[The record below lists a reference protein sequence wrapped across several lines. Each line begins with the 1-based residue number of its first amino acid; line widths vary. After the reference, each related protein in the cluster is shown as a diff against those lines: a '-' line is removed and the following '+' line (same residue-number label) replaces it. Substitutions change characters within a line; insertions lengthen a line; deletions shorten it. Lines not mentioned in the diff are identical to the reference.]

1 MPNPDDYKKQSIL
14 TQSIQGTGNV
24 KEISVGY
31 GIKRVVATEPAPSR
45 SGLAGPQPVKK
56 ASAPGPQPVKKAS
69 APGPQP
75 VKKAPAPAP
84 APKPVQTIQEKPPA
98 PAQQDMYYES
108 DDEDD
113 LTGWNS

>member
-14 TQSIQGTGNV
+14 TQSIQGGGNT
-24 KEISVGY
+24 KEVSAGY

-45 SGLAGPQPVKK
+45 SGISGPQPVKK
-56 ASAPGPQPVKKAS
+56 ATAPGPQPVKKAT

-84 APKPVQTIQEKPPA
+84 KPVQTIQEKAPA
-98 PAQQDMYYES
+98 PAEQDMYYES
-108 DDEDD
+108 EDEDD

>member
-1 MPNPDDYKKQSIL
+1 MANPDDYKKQSIL
-14 TQSIQGTGNV
+14 TQSIQSQNAKTVNVGT
-24 KEISVGY
+24 
-31 GIKRVVATEPAPSR
+31 GIKRVIATEPAPSR
-45 SGLAGPQPVKK
+45 SHIQGGAQPQPVKK
-56 ASAPGPQPVKKAS
+56 ANAPGPQPVKKAN

-75 VKKAPAPAP
+75 VKKADPP